1 MEANSKNLGETTRC
15 ADLGGIA
22 GRTSLGASL
31 KMIDNLFNS
40 FTCDAVAGAAV
51 SFSTRD

>member
-15 ADLGGIA
+15 VDLGEDRRANVPGV
-22 GRTSLGASL
+22 SL

-40 FTCDAVAGAAV
+40 FTCDAVAGTAV